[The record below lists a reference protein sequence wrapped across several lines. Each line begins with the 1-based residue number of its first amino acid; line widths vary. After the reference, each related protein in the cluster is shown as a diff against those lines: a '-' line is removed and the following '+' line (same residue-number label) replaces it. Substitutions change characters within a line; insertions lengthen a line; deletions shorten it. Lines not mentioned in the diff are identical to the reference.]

1 MRDIYL
7 RAKGRTVI
15 WRGDMLDLIY
25 HNTQNVHIQCERIE
39 RERGTKMQSL
49 LSWANAK
56 ALDVIFI
63 QEHNLGVGRHKRWRD
78 LCRRFGFC
86 VIQHGVHALKNDRA
100 VRAQRGA
107 TAMLLR
113 MSTFDLTENDSETQE
128 SFEDRITCR
137 KVVWQDMILPLVSMY
152 LCTGS
157 PGGP

>member
-1 MRDIYL
+1 MQTIWLL
-7 RAKGRTVI
+7 RHPARST
-15 WRGDMLDLIY
+15 
-25 HNTQNVHIQCERIE
+25 
-39 RERGTKMQSL
+39 
-49 LSWANAK
+49 
-56 ALDVIFI
+56 
-63 QEHNLGVGRHKRWRD
+63 
-78 LCRRFGFC
+78 
-86 VIQHGVHALKNDRA
+86 HALKNDRA

-137 KVVWQDMILPLVSMY
+137 KVVWKDMILPLVSMY